1 MPKNR
6 KKCDCGHRFF
16 CRIHSKIRFVICLKN
31 DAKPKYGT
39 DVNSII
45 RYSIIPQD
53 HLEEKDI
60 ITKMENRLLKKSKE
74 NQAECFEGD
83 FNVVLVY
90 DNISD
95 VELERIYP

>member
-1 MPKNR
+1 
-6 KKCDCGHRFF
+6 
-16 CRIHSKIRFVICLKN
+16 
-31 DAKPKYGT
+31 
-39 DVNSII
+39 
-45 RYSIIPQD
+45 
-53 HLEEKDI
+53 
-60 ITKMENRLLKKSKE
+60 MENRLLKKSKE